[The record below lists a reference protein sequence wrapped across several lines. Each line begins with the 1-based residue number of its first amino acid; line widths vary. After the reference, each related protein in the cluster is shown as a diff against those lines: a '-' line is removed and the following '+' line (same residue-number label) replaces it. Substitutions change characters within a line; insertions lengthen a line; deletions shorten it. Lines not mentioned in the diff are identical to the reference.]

1 MNQVDGIIHLMLR
14 TTLLLP
20 EKLHQRITLRAKA
33 ENKKV
38 AEVLRALLEKALE
51 TKEQAHLRHTYKAL
65 KKVQGICKENVTDAS
80 TTINQTLYGK
90 DGAWKG
96 QDD

>member
-1 MNQVDGIIHLMLR
+1 MLR

-20 EKLHQRITLRAKA
+20 ETLHQRITLRAKA

-51 TKEQAHLRHTYKAL
+51 IKEYDRVSHTYQSLEKVIGAF
-65 KKVQGICKENVTDAS
+65 KKNVPDAS
-80 TTINQTLYGK
+80 KTIDQVLY
-90 DGAWKG
+90 DR
-96 QDD
+96 